1 MYDTTEVPQARS
13 TDPLTSKL
21 AAVRVNSGFVRN
33 MILHHLQMDG
43 DSNVWEISQGTGIK
57 ETTVSSQMKPLLRLG
72 LVHEA
77 GMRPSDETGR
87 DRIVWA
93 FGPDTTILNPCGEHT
108 PMPQVKT
115 GPRETSDKVQF
126 KPFTEDEIEQL
137 YKTAG
142 RYLDNFTE
150 LVNAAVLERVF

>member
-1 MYDTTEVPQARS
+1 MYDTTEIPQARS

-21 AAVRVNSGFVRN
+21 AAARVNSGFVRN
-33 MILHHLQMDG
+33 MILHCLQMNGPCD
-43 DSNVWEISQGTGIK
+43 VWQISQFTGIK

-87 DRIVWA
+87 FRIVWG
-93 FGPDTTILNPCGEHT
+93 FGPDTTILNPSGEHT

-115 GPRETSDKVQF
+115 GPRKTSDKVQF
-126 KPFTEDEIEQL
+126 KPFTWPEIQKLIEDTGAEPEH
-137 YKTAG
+137 
-142 RYLDNFTE
+142 FTE
-150 LVNAAVLERVF
+150 LLNAAVLERVF